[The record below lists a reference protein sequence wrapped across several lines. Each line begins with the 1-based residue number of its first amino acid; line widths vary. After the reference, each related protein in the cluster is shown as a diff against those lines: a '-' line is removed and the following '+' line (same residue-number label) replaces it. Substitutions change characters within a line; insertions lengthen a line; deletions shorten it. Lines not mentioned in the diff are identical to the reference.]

1 LRATSSHAS
10 AARGLSA
17 RQTDRVIRNSKV
29 NHILIRERPSI
40 DFEERWNSLLDDAD
54 YASHY
59 TSPAVFDEPYMRK
72 RPLFALFVGT
82 NDHVDA
88 VLTGFSEPS
97 QVTSGATF
105 SPNLC
110 VRRGANMTVIA
121 SSIDRGLL
129 EFSARGHKFISVYS
143 WREIPEMKQMGYR
156 EHKEQSPRGTIL
168 LDLKKPADQL
178 FKEFSETR
186 RNKIRRAI
194 KAGVVVTEMDVDR
207 EFDEYYDIYS
217 HWCKFK
223 HIDLIPYD
231 VQRETL
237 SLQGNRLLLTARHDG
252 KLVGVSIFRY
262 RRPGIIEY
270 AANVSRREDS
280 RVRQNDLLLWRAIE
294 WASAKGDLRC
304 FSLAGAHFFLQK
316 FGGAMY
322 PTYRYSKDLSFLR
335 RRHAKESLMNFGMS
349 VYRKLP
355 DPVKQAIRRLAG
367 RDEESD

>member
-1 LRATSSHAS
+1 MVS
-10 AARGLSA
+10 
-17 RQTDRVIRNSKV
+17 
-29 NHILIRERPSI
+29 
-40 DFEERWNSLLDDAD
+40 
-54 YASHY
+54 
-59 TSPAVFDEPYMRK
+59 
-72 RPLFALFVGT
+72 
-82 NDHVDA
+82 
-88 VLTGFSEPS
+88 
-97 QVTSGATF
+97 
-105 SPNLC
+105 
-110 VRRGANMTVIA
+110 
-121 SSIDRGLL
+121 SSIDSALL
-129 EFSARGHKFISVYS
+129 ELATGERKFISVYS
-143 WREIPEMKQMGYR
+143 WLAIPDMRKVGYR
-156 EHKEQSPRGTIL
+156 EHKGHSPLGTIL
-168 LDLKKPADQL
+168 LDLRKPAEQI

-194 KAGVVVTEMDVDR
+194 KAGVVVTELDIDR

-223 HIDLIPYD
+223 GIELIPYD

-237 SLQGNRLLLTARHDG
+237 SLQGNRLLLAARHDG
-252 KLVGVSIFRY
+252 KLVGVSIFRF

-316 FGGAMY
+316 FGGTIY

-335 RRHAKESLMNFGMS
+335 RRHAKESLMILGMN
-349 VYRKLP
+349 VYRSLP
-355 DPVKQAIRRLAG
+355 DRVKQVVRRLAG